1 MNTYFDCYPC
11 FFTQA
16 LKTSRMITSDEK
28 VLWKIL
34 SEVAA
39 YLSGLPIAATPPEIG
54 RKIYRLIAKNTGVD
68 DPYLKIKERCTRQA
82 LALYPE
88 MKRQVETSADPLMTA
103 ARAAIAGN
111 IIDFGVTAD
120 FDLTKDVEKVFNQEL
135 AINAYDDFCSA
146 LKRAERI
153 IYLGDNA
160 GETVFDRILIE
171 EIRKPVTFVVRE
183 KPVIND
189 AVRKDAVEAG
199 IDLVADIVSSGC
211 DAPGTI
217 LELCSPAF
225 LEFLQKADMIIS
237 KGQGNYEG
245 LSDVRLPIFF
255 LLKAKCQVIARD
267 LGVEQGSIVLKR
279 HNPHIS
285 P

>member
-1 MNTYFDCYPC
+1 MKAYFDCYPC
-11 FFTQA
+11 FFNQT
-16 LKTSRMITSDEK
+16 LKTSRLITSDEK

-39 YLSGLPIAATPPEIG
+39 YLAGLPIEATPPEIG
-54 RKIYRLIAKNTGVD
+54 RRIYRLIAKNTGVN
-68 DPYLKIKERCTRQA
+68 DPYLKIKELCTRQA

-88 MKRQVETSADPLMTA
+88 MKRRVEASSDPLMTA
-103 ARAAIAGN
+103 VRVAIAGN
-111 IIDFGVTAD
+111 IIDFGFGAD
-120 FDLTKDVEKVFNQEL
+120 FNLTEDMEKVLTQGL

-146 LKRAERI
+146 LKRTERI

-171 EIRKPVTFVVRE
+171 EIGKPVTFVVRE

-189 AVRKDAVEAG
+189 AVCKDAVEAG
-199 IDLVADIVSSGC
+199 IDKVAEIISSGC

-217 LELCSPAF
+217 PGLCSSRF
-225 LEFLQKADMIIS
+225 LEILHAADMIIS

-245 LSDVRLPIFF
+245 LSDAKLPLFF

-267 LGVEQGSIVLKR
+267 LGVEQGSLVLKR
-279 HNPHIS
+279 L
-285 P
+285 